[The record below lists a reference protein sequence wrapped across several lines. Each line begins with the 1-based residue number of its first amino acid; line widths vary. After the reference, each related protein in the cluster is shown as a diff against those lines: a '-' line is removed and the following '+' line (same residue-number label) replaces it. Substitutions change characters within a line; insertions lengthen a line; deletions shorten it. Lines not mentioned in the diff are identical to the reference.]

1 MESKKVEEL
10 NNLKPNTE
18 GKNEGT
24 NNTSQ
29 NFFLAEG
36 VEKGIQKPIEHRFDV
51 LLKER
56 GIKWADAYNEIGL
69 NKSYASKIR
78 RGLIIPPL
86 WMRIKIAQ
94 FFKVD
99 TSVIWR
105 EPEIISAFEMQNK
118 SKEENNNG

>member
-1 MESKKVEEL
+1 MDNSQID
-10 NNLKPNTE
+10 LKPNTE

-24 NNTSQ
+24 QDNANQ
-29 NFFLAEG
+29 NFFLADG
-36 VEKGIQKPIEHRFDV
+36 VEKGIQKPIEQRFDV

-56 GIKWADAYNEIGL
+56 GIKWAEAYNEIGL

-105 EPEIISAFEMQNK
+105 EAELISAFEMQKK
-118 SKEENNNG
+118 SEEKSNNG

>member
-1 MESKKVEEL
+1 MENL
-10 NNLKPNTE
+10 NNDLQPDSE
-18 GKNEGT
+18 GKSGEVKDNA
-24 NNTSQ
+24 NQ
-29 NFFLAEG
+29 NFFLAKG
-36 VEKGIQKPIEHRFDV
+36 VETGVTKPIEQRFDV

-56 GIKWADAYNEIGL
+56 GLKWFEAYKEIGL
-69 NKSYASKIR
+69 HKSYASKVR

-105 EPEIISAFEMQNK
+105 EPEMISAFEMQK
-118 SKEENNNG
+118 KLKEKTNNG

>member
-1 MESKKVEEL
+1 ME
-10 NNLKPNTE
+10 NPDTNT
-18 GKNEGT
+18 
-24 NNTSQ
+24 Q
-29 NFFLAEG
+29 PDFFLTEA
-36 VEKGIQKPIEHRFDV
+36 VEKGVKGLIEQRFDV

-78 RGLIIPPL
+78 RGLVIPPV

-105 EPEIISAFEMQNK
+105 EPELISAFEVQK
-118 SKEENNNG
+118 KEEEKHG

>member
-1 MESKKVEEL
+1 MEDNETDF
-10 NNLKPNTE
+10 KPN
-18 GKNEGT
+18 NEREKEET
-24 NNTSQ
+24 QDTISK
-29 NFFLAEG
+29 NFFLVEG
-36 VEKGIQKPIEHRFDV
+36 VEKCIKKPIEQRFDV

-86 WMRIKIAQ
+86 WLRIKIAQ

-105 EPEIISAFEMQNK
+105 EAELISAYEIK
-118 SKEENNNG
+118 KKEEVQNG